1 MKRFGKLIGCLLIVG
16 VLFGVMNVSASDD
29 NIAYSFSV
37 NAFLGESRSPYGRYR
52 QTTNVNNKW
61 KVNLRSTT
69 EGSGNGNGNIT
80 TFYLGNYD
88 WGKASADI
96 NAPQGSGN
104 HYLSAFSNAS
114 QSTVYLTAIN
124 NNYSISSY
132 NISGYWDEET
142 N

>member
-16 VLFGVMNVSASDD
+16 VLFGAMNVSASDD

-80 TFYLGNYD
+80 TFYPGNYD
-88 WGKASADI
+88 WGKASA
-96 NAPQGSGN
+96 
-104 HYLSAFSNAS
+104 
-114 QSTVYLTAIN
+114 AIN